1 MSTFD
6 QQGNTLVKRL
16 WLNVEQSA
24 LCAPSV
30 SPILIQKGFKSSKGD
45 FRANNSRVFLF
56 AFFKTKHPKPQSART
71 VGGIQSLHT
80 RLVRIQHQTVLLR
93 SYLAGPRLHSGQPTH
108 QRANSATLN
117 EGNAARHC
125 FPKTSLQRVPQ

>member
-1 MSTFD
+1 MNVNVSD

-16 WLNVEQSA
+16 WLNEEQSA

-56 AFFKTKHPKPQSART
+56 VFFKTKHPSL
-71 VGGIQSLHT
+71 SLHE
-80 RLVRIQHQTVLLR
+80 RWVAH
-93 SYLAGPRLHSGQPTH
+93 
-108 QRANSATLN
+108 RACIRDL
-117 EGNAARHC
+117 
-125 FPKTSLQRVPQ
+125 

>member
-1 MSTFD
+1 MSTSLTSRETPWRRD
-6 QQGNTLVKRL
+6 

-56 AFFKTKHPKPQSART
+56 VFFKTKHPKPQSART
-71 VGGIQSLHT
+71 VGGIQSSHT
-80 RLVRIQHQTVLLR
+80 RLVRIQH
-93 SYLAGPRLHSGQPTH
+93 
-108 QRANSATLN
+108 
-117 EGNAARHC
+117 
-125 FPKTSLQRVPQ
+125 